1 MIEVKDSM
9 RKGGGGGVGEVSP
22 VEKEDAPSVTLNSR
36 AKKGKTQDAT

>member
-1 MIEVKDSM
+1 MEVKDSM
-9 RKGGGGGVGEVSP
+9 RKGGGGGGVGEVSP